1 MLGSPTLKT
10 RGAVA
15 DYLLLT
21 LQQLIGSSTHL
32 VAKRVVSQLSPELS
46 LFWRSLIA
54 ALSSMA
60 WLLYE
65 NHRTALLHR
74 LRLRQVVLL
83 LVLGLLAVPLN
94 QWCFLAGVRLS
105 TPANAS
111 LMYALTP
118 VWTLLLSSALHQ
130 ERLTALK
137 LTGVLLAVGGVVL
150 VLWEEAPLPSSSTTL
165 GNWLLLLASW
175 AWALYTVL
183 SQRVAM
189 QLGAL
194 KTTAL
199 SMVLGWM
206 LYLPLWAA
214 LGAELGLELLSPS
227 LVLELLYMG
236 VVTSGIGYLLWVAVL
251 QRLEASK
258 VAVFATLQPVLT
270 TLAAIPLFGFVP
282 SFPFLLGGTAILAG
296 MLLTQLG

>member
-1 MLGSPTLKT
+1 MLGSSTLKT
-10 RGAVA
+10 RGAVG

-118 VWTLLLSSALHQ
+118 VWTLLSSSALHQ

-214 LGAELGLELLSPS
+214 LGAELGLELLSLS

-282 SFPFLLGGTAILAG
+282 SFPFLLGGMAILAG

>member
-1 MLGSPTLKT
+1 MLGSSTLKT
-10 RGAVA
+10 RGAVG

-65 NHRTALLHR
+65 NHRTALLHQ

-137 LTGVLLAVGGVVL
+137 LTGVLLAVGGVAL

-214 LGAELGLELLSPS
+214 LGAELGLELISPS

-282 SFPFLLGGTAILAG
+282 SLPFLLGGTAILAG

>member
-1 MLGSPTLKT
+1 VG
-10 RGAVA
+10 

-65 NHRTALLHR
+65 NHRTALLHQ

-118 VWTLLLSSALHQ
+118 VWTLLLSTALHQ

-282 SFPFLLGGTAILAG
+282 SFPFLLGGMAILAG

>member
-1 MLGSPTLKT
+1 MLGSSTLKT
-10 RGAVA
+10 RGAVG

-65 NHRTALLHR
+65 NHRTALLHQ

-282 SFPFLLGGTAILAG
+282 SLPFLLGGMAILAG

>member
-1 MLGSPTLKT
+1 MLGSSTLKT
-10 RGAVA
+10 RGAVG

-54 ALSSMA
+54 ALSSMT

-65 NHRTALLHR
+65 NHRTALLHQ
-74 LRLRQVVLL
+74 LHLRQVVLL

-282 SFPFLLGGTAILAG
+282 SFPFLLGGMAILAG

>member
-1 MLGSPTLKT
+1 MLGSSTLKT
-10 RGAVA
+10 RGAVG

-65 NHRTALLHR
+65 NHRTALLHQF
-74 LRLRQVVLL
+74 RLRQVVLL

>member
-1 MLGSPTLKT
+1 MLGSSTLKT
-10 RGAVA
+10 RGAVG

-65 NHRTALLHR
+65 NHRTALLHQ

-270 TLAAIPLFGFVP
+270 TLAAVPLFGFVP
-282 SFPFLLGGTAILAG
+282 SFPFLLGGMAILAG

>member
-1 MLGSPTLKT
+1 VG
-10 RGAVA
+10 

-65 NHRTALLHR
+65 NHRTALLHQ

-282 SFPFLLGGTAILAG
+282 SLPFLLGGTAILAG

>member
-1 MLGSPTLKT
+1 MLGSSTLKT
-10 RGAVA
+10 RGAVG

-65 NHRTALLHR
+65 NHRTALLHQ

-282 SFPFLLGGTAILAG
+282 SLPFLLGGMAILAG
-296 MLLTQLG
+296 TLLTQLG

>member
-1 MLGSPTLKT
+1 MLGSSTLKT

-65 NHRTALLHR
+65 NHRTALLHQ

>member
-1 MLGSPTLKT
+1 MLGSSTLKT
-10 RGAVA
+10 RGAVG

-65 NHRTALLHR
+65 NHRTALLHQ

-118 VWTLLLSSALHQ
+118 VWTLLLSTALHQ

-282 SFPFLLGGTAILAG
+282 SFPFLLGGMAILAG

>member
-1 MLGSPTLKT
+1 MLGSSTLKT
-10 RGAVA
+10 RGAVG

-65 NHRTALLHR
+65 NHRTALLHQ

-282 SFPFLLGGTAILAG
+282 SLPFLLGGTAILAG

>member
-1 MLGSPTLKT
+1 MLGSSTLKT
-10 RGAVA
+10 RGAVG

-65 NHRTALLHR
+65 NHRTALLHQ

-282 SFPFLLGGTAILAG
+282 SFPFLLGGMAILAG

>member
-1 MLGSPTLKT
+1 MLGSSTLKT
-10 RGAVA
+10 RGAVG

-65 NHRTALLHR
+65 NHRTALLHQ

-137 LTGVLLAVGGVVL
+137 LTGVLLAVGGVAL

-236 VVTSGIGYLLWVAVL
+236 VVTSGIGYLLWVAAL

-282 SFPFLLGGTAILAG
+282 SLPFLLGGMAILAG

>member
-65 NHRTALLHR
+65 NHRTALLHQ

-282 SFPFLLGGTAILAG
+282 SFPFLLGGMAILAG
-296 MLLTQLG
+296 TLLTQLG

>member
-1 MLGSPTLKT
+1 MLGSSTLKT
-10 RGAVA
+10 RGAVG

-65 NHRTALLHR
+65 NHRTALLHQ

-118 VWTLLLSSALHQ
+118 VWTLLLSSTLHQ

-282 SFPFLLGGTAILAG
+282 SFPFLLGGTAILTG

>member
-1 MLGSPTLKT
+1 M
-10 RGAVA
+10 
-15 DYLLLT
+15 
-21 LQQLIGSSTHL
+21 
-32 VAKRVVSQLSPELS
+32 
-46 LFWRSLIA
+46 
-54 ALSSMA
+54 
-60 WLLYE
+60 
-65 NHRTALLHR
+65 
-74 LRLRQVVLL
+74 
-83 LVLGLLAVPLN
+83 
-94 QWCFLAGVRLS
+94 
-105 TPANAS
+105 
-111 LMYALTP
+111 
-118 VWTLLLSSALHQ
+118 
-130 ERLTALK
+130 
-137 LTGVLLAVGGVVL
+137 
-150 VLWEEAPLPSSSTTL
+150 PSSSTTL

>member
-10 RGAVA
+10 RGAVG

-54 ALSSMA
+54 ALSSTA

-65 NHRTALLHR
+65 NHRTALLPQ
-74 LRLRQVVLL
+74 LCLRQVALL
-83 LVLGLLAVPLN
+83 LALGLLAVPLN
-94 QWCFLAGVRLS
+94 QWCFLTGVRLS
-105 TPANAS
+105 TAANAS

-118 VWTLLLSSALHQ
+118 VWTLLLSSLLHQ
-130 ERLTALK
+130 ERITALK
-137 LTGVLLAVGGVVL
+137 LIGILLAVGGVLL
-150 VLWEEAPLPSSSTTL
+150 VLWEETPLSSSPTTL
-165 GNWLLLLASW
+165 GNWLLLSASW

-183 SQRVAM
+183 SQRVAV

-199 SMVLGWM
+199 SMVLGWI

-236 VVTSGIGYLLWVAVL
+236 VVTSGVGYLLWVVVL

-270 TLAAIPLFGFVP
+270 TIAAIPLFGFVP
-282 SFPFLLGGTAILAG
+282 TLPFLLGGIAILAG

>member
-1 MLGSPTLKT
+1 MG
-10 RGAVA
+10 

-137 LTGVLLAVGGVVL
+137 LTGVLLAVGGVWCWCSGRKHRCPAAPPRWGIGSCCWQAGHGHSTPFSASVL
-150 VLWEEAPLPSSSTTL
+150 PC
-165 GNWLLLLASW
+165 SW
-175 AWALYTVL
+175 AL
-183 SQRVAM
+183 
-189 QLGAL
+189 
-194 KTTAL
+194 
-199 SMVLGWM
+199 
-206 LYLPLWAA
+206 
-214 LGAELGLELLSPS
+214 
-227 LVLELLYMG
+227 
-236 VVTSGIGYLLWVAVL
+236 
-251 QRLEASK
+251 
-258 VAVFATLQPVLT
+258 
-270 TLAAIPLFGFVP
+270 
-282 SFPFLLGGTAILAG
+282 
-296 MLLTQLG
+296 

>member
-1 MLGSPTLKT
+1 VG
-10 RGAVA
+10 

-65 NHRTALLHR
+65 NHRTALLHQ

-282 SFPFLLGGTAILAG
+282 SFPFLLGGMAILAG

>member
-1 MLGSPTLKT
+1 MLGSSTLKT
-10 RGAVA
+10 RGAVG

-206 LYLPLWAA
+206 LYLPPWAA

-282 SFPFLLGGTAILAG
+282 SFPFLLGGMGILAG

>member
-1 MLGSPTLKT
+1 MLGSSTLKT
-10 RGAVA
+10 RGAVG

-65 NHRTALLHR
+65 NHRTALLHQ

-194 KTTAL
+194 KTMAL

-282 SFPFLLGGTAILAG
+282 SFPFLLGGMAILAG

>member
-65 NHRTALLHR
+65 NHRTALLHQ

>member
-1 MLGSPTLKT
+1 
-10 RGAVA
+10 
-15 DYLLLT
+15 
-21 LQQLIGSSTHL
+21 
-32 VAKRVVSQLSPELS
+32 
-46 LFWRSLIA
+46 
-54 ALSSMA
+54 
-60 WLLYE
+60 
-65 NHRTALLHR
+65 
-74 LRLRQVVLL
+74 
-83 LVLGLLAVPLN
+83 
-94 QWCFLAGVRLS
+94 
-105 TPANAS
+105 
-111 LMYALTP
+111 
-118 VWTLLLSSALHQ
+118 
-130 ERLTALK
+130 
-137 LTGVLLAVGGVVL
+137 VVL

-258 VAVFATLQPVLT
+258 VAVFATSDPTGLT
-270 TLAAIPLFGFVP
+270 ARPRLR
-282 SFPFLLGGTAILAG
+282 LGGVLYFAP
-296 MLLTQLG
+296 LTMQAHPCYVGWGLPSPQL

>member
-10 RGAVA
+10 RGAVG

-54 ALSSMA
+54 ALSSA
-60 WLLYE
+60 VWLVYQ
-65 NHRTALLHR
+65 NRRTGMLHR
-74 LRLRQVVLL
+74 LSLREALLL

-94 QWCFLAGVRLS
+94 QWCFLAGLRLS
-105 TPANAS
+105 TAANAS

-118 VWTLLLSSALHQ
+118 VWTLLLSSMLHQ
-130 ERLTALK
+130 ERTTALK
-137 LTGVLLAVGGVVL
+137 LIGVLLAVGGVLL
-150 VLWEEAPLPSSSTTL
+150 VLWEEAPLSSGSTTL

-183 SQRVAM
+183 SQRVAV

-206 LYLPLWAA
+206 LYLPLWAV

-258 VAVFATLQPVLT
+258 VAIFATLQPVLT
-270 TLAAIPLFGFVP
+270 TIAAIPLFGFVP
-282 SFPFLLGGTAILAG
+282 TLPFLLGGMAILAG